1 MSRTGFSLLIVA
13 LASGCTPP
21 ADSGRFPSLLPRAI
35 ESRSDAV
42 VLPPVKVATP
52 DPALDARLAELERAL
67 ANATRAFDAGFARA
81 NRLANAARGVSAGGD
96 AWLDAQIALAE
107 LDVLRTDTRLA
118 IADLEQLTVDRALEL
133 EPDYPALTALIETA
147 KAQESRQNERIAS
160 VEARL
165 APA

>member
-1 MSRTGFSLLIVA
+1 MIAA
-13 LASGCTPP
+13 LGSGCAPMP
-21 ADSGRFPSLLPRAI
+21 DSSRFPSLLPRPI

-42 VLPPVKVATP
+42 ETPPPAVATP
-52 DPALDARLAELERAL
+52 DPALDSRMAELRRAL
-67 ANATRAFDAGFARA
+67 DDAGRAFDTGYARA
-81 NRLANAARGVSAGGD
+81 DRLANSARGSRAGSD

-118 IADLEQLTVDRALEL
+118 IADLEQLEADRALEL
-133 EPDYPALTALIETA
+133 APDYSGLAALIATA
-147 KAQESRQNERIAS
+147 KAQEARQNDRIAS

>member
-1 MSRTGFSLLIVA
+1 MIAA
-13 LASGCTPP
+13 LGSGCAPMP
-21 ADSGRFPSLLPRAI
+21 DSSRFPSLLPRPI

-42 VLPPVKVATP
+42 ETPPPAVATP
-52 DPALDARLAELERAL
+52 DPALDSRMTELRRAL
-67 ANATRAFDAGFARA
+67 DDAGRGFDTGYARA
-81 NRLANAARGVSAGGD
+81 DRLANSARGSRAGSD

-118 IADLEQLTVDRALEL
+118 IADLEQLEADRALEL
-133 EPDYPALTALIETA
+133 APDYPGLAALIATA
-147 KAQESRQNERIAS
+147 KAQEARQNDRIAS

>member
-1 MSRTGFSLLIVA
+1 MNRTGFSLLIAA
-13 LASGCTPP
+13 LGTGCAPMP
-21 ADSGRFPSLLPRAI
+21 DGGRFPSLLPRAI

-42 VLPPVKVATP
+42 ELPPVAVATP
-52 DPALDARLAELERAL
+52 DAALDARLAAL
-67 ANATRAFDAGFARA
+67 AQTLDAATRAFDAGFARA
-81 NRLANAARGVSAGGD
+81 DRLADAARGTSAGGD

-118 IADLEQLTVDRALEL
+118 IADLEQLAADRALEL
-133 EPDYPALTALIETA
+133 APDYPALTTLIEQA
-147 KAQESRQNERIAS
+147 KTQEVRQNERIAS